1 MVWPLIYTQY
11 KVVEYTLLGGMRMK
25 KGINRWSLPADWTI
39 RQCMEA
45 AKKAGFE
52 GIELALDESGELSLE
67 TGAAEV
73 RAIKDLADGIGL
85 ELNSLA
91 TGLFWQYPMTSGDP
105 QVRAKSKSIVRKA
118 LEVAKGLGADTI
130 LVVPGVVSA
139 PFASEERVF
148 YADAW
153 ERALEGLRELA
164 PEAEAAGVHIGV
176 ENVWNKFL
184 LSPIEMR
191 DFLDAVD
198 SDYVGAYFDVGNV
211 LLYGF
216 PEDWIRVLGER
227 IKKVHFKDFRMSVGT
242 LGGFVNLL
250 EGDVNWPEVMAA
262 LREIGYDDYAYT
274 ELSPY
279 KHYGDQLID
288 DISHAMDRILGR

>member
-1 MVWPLIYTQY
+1 
-11 KVVEYTLLGGMRMK
+11 MK
-25 KGINRWSLPADWTI
+25 KGINRWSLPADWSI

-52 GIELALDESGELSLE
+52 GIELALDETGELSLE
-67 TGAAEV
+67 SDEHQVKAIRQMAA
-73 RAIKDLADGIGL
+73 DMGL
-85 ELNSLA
+85 ELKSLA
-91 TGLFWQYPMTSGDP
+91 TGLFWKYPLTATDP
-105 QVRAKSKSIVRKA
+105 KLQDKAKLVVVKA
-118 LEVAKGLGADTI
+118 LDVAKWLGADTV

-139 PFASEERVF
+139 PFATSERTS

-164 PEAEAAGVHIGV
+164 PEAEKRAVNIGI

-184 LSPIEMR
+184 LSPVEMR
-191 DFLDAVD
+191 EFID
-198 SDYVGAYFDVGNV
+198 SIDSEYVGAYFDVGNV

-216 PEDWIRVLGER
+216 PEDWIRVLGSR
-227 IKKVHFKDFRMSVGT
+227 IKKVHFKDFRTEVGT

-250 EGDVNWPEVMAA
+250 EGDVNWPEVMVAFD
-262 LREIGYDDYAYT
+262 EIGYDDYAYT

-279 KHYGDQLID
+279 TYYGDNLIY
-288 DISHAMDRILGR
+288 